1 MLLAPDRLVAAVA
14 LAAVGGA
21 VGDELDVVYVPEP
34 GEVPPHL
41 GGGHLEVDVGDKEL
55 VGVFQRGRGDVEDVS
70 ASSNGV
76 GIGAHG
82 GFEMRKI

>member
-1 MLLAPDRLVAAVA
+1 MSLTWLTFTNRAK
-14 LAAVGGA
+14 
-21 VGDELDVVYVPEP
+21 Y
-34 GEVPPHL
+34 PPHL
-41 GGGHLEVDVGDKEL
+41 EGGCLEVDVGDEEL